1 MVGKM
6 VPGFLLTESVDTEG
20 LEYLVENK
28 NSTDGKPKIYR
39 IKGKFSE
46 SNSRNRNG
54 RIYPREIMEREVNRY
69 YKEFVLTKRAVSDLD
84 HPAASTPLFAN
95 ACHLIEDLKMDGDI
109 VLGCA
114 RIMDTPAGKIAK
126 TLIDEGVQLAISSRS
141 VGSLGPDNV
150 VGDNLHIVAWDL
162 VVSPSSQSAFV
173 ESIVENQQYIVDGN
187 KLIAVNM
194 EQFNKN
200 LAKNGTRN
208 LYNDLNKFLT
218 SLSRKI

>member
-1 MVGKM
+1 LAKKYKKEILEMT
-6 VPGFLLTESVDTEG
+6 PGFLLTETIDAEN

-39 IKGKFSE
+39 IKGRFGECGK
-46 SNSRNRNG
+46 RNRNG

-84 HPAASTPLFAN
+84 HPNSSTPLFAN
-95 ACHLIEDLKMDGDI
+95 ACHLIEDLKMNGDI
-109 VLGCA
+109 VLGAA

-150 VGDNLHIVAWDL
+150 VGDNLHLIAWDL

-173 ESIVENQQYIVDGN
+173 NQ
-187 KLIAVNM
+187 L
-194 EQFNKN
+194 
-200 LAKNGTRN
+200 
-208 LYNDLNKFLT
+208 
-218 SLSRKI
+218 

>member
-1 MVGKM
+1 MT
-6 VPGFLLTESVDTEG
+6 PGFLLTETIDAEN

-39 IKGKFSE
+39 IKGRFGECGK
-46 SNSRNRNG
+46 RNRNG

-84 HPAASTPLFAN
+84 HPNSSTPLFAN
-95 ACHLIEDLKMDGDI
+95 ACHLIEDLKMNGDVI
-109 VLGCA
+109 LGAA

-126 TLIDEGVQLAISSRS
+126 TLMDEGVQLAISSRS
-141 VGSLGPDNV
+141 IGSLGPDNV
-150 VGDNLHIVAWDL
+150 VGDNLHVIAWDL
-162 VVSPSSQSAFV
+162 VVSPSSQLAFV

-187 KLIAVNM
+187 RLVAINM
-194 EQFNKN
+194 EEFNKN
-200 LAKNGTRN
+200 LSKNGTRN
-208 LYNDLNKFLT
+208 LYEDLDKFLK